1 MEYVKSC
8 GAVVFTRIDGEI
20 HYVIIRAHNG
30 EYGFPKGHM
39 EVGEREQETA
49 MREIAEEVGL
59 YPGLVDGFRKKIQYS
74 FPSKPNLTKISVY
87 YLAEYANQQITI
99 QPEEVAYAD
108 LLPFE
113 EAFCLLSFP
122 ETKTILEQAHNFLT
136 IAF

>member
-1 MEYVKSC
+1 MKYVKSC
-8 GAVVFTRIDGEI
+8 GAVVFTRKGGKI

-39 EVGEREQETA
+39 EAAETEQQTA

-59 YPGLVDGFRKKIQYS
+59 CPMLVDGFSKEVQYS
-74 FPSKPNLTKISVY
+74 FPGKPDLTKISVY

-99 QPEEVAYAD
+99 QPEEVAYAN

-113 EAFCLLSFP
+113 EALCLLSFP
-122 ETKTILEQAHNFLT
+122 KTKTVLEQAHQFLT
-136 IAF
+136 SAL